1 MLLYVPWES
10 QLNSF
15 FHKTETL
22 VDMEIAE
29 KCTEGVLRLCHASD
43 LRRGVNGY
51 VDPRHAKDMSSEEEH
66 QYVTASENHIGK
78 GDTCGSRKFRNL
90 LGQPLSWLAEGHASR
105 VSVYASRGILI
116 TSGYL

>member
-1 MLLYVPWES
+1 VYMLLYVPWES

-15 FHKTETL
+15 FHKTQTL

-66 QYVTASENHIGK
+66 QYVCNGIGESYRK
-78 GDTCGSRKFRNL
+78 GRHMWFT
-90 LGQPLSWLAEGHASR
+90 Q
-105 VSVYASRGILI
+105 VS
-116 TSGYL
+116 

>member
-15 FHKTETL
+15 FHKTQTL

-51 VDPRHAKDMSSEEEH
+51 VDPRHPEDVSSEEDYY
-66 QYVTASENHIGK
+66 QYATA
-78 GDTCGSRKFRNL
+78 
-90 LGQPLSWLAEGHASR
+90 
-105 VSVYASRGILI
+105 
-116 TSGYL
+116 